1 MRRNQFRFGVL
12 ATLLASVFMLLG
24 AATAS
29 AQVGTNAVVGN
40 AYFVNLRTGPSV
52 SYPVVVQMAA
62 GQALTLIGRNFDAT
76 WVEAVLPT
84 GTRGWM
90 NARYAITTFPLS
102 GLPVTFSGIV
112 DPIPSQPVTATAT
125 VVANFLNLRVGPGAN
140 FDKAA
145 QLVRGQVLQLVGRNA
160 DARWVQVNVP
170 NIGGGW
176 VSARYIAANVVI
188 AHLPQTSNTGITPGF
203 VQPVPSG
210 GQTGIVTAGALNVR
224 TGPGVGFRSFRTIVN
239 GTGVSLI
246 ARDATAAW
254 LLVQLADGTTGY
266 VSSAFIATSFPIGNL
281 PIK

>member
-1 MRRNQFRFGVL
+1 MRRKHFRFGML
-12 ATLLASVFMLLG
+12 ATLLASVFLVFG
-24 AATAS
+24 ATAF

-52 SYPVVVQMAA
+52 SYPVAVQMAA
-62 GQALTLIGRNFDAT
+62 GQALTLIGRNYDAS

-90 NARYAITTFPLS
+90 NARYAITTFPVT

-112 DPIPSQPVTATAT
+112 DPIPAQPVTATAT

-145 QLVRGQVLQLVGRNA
+145 QLVRGQSLQLVGRNA

-188 AHLPQTSNTGITPGF
+188 ANLPQTSNTGITPGY
-203 VQPVPSG
+203 VQPVQVG
-210 GQTGIVTAGALNVR
+210 GQTGIVTAGALNMRV
-224 TGPGVGFRSFRTIVN
+224 GPGVAFRSFRAITN

-246 ARDATAAW
+246 ARDFSAAW

-266 VSSAFIATSFPIGNL
+266 VSSAYISTTYPIGNL

>member
-1 MRRNQFRFGVL
+1 MRRKHFRFGML
-12 ATLLASVFMLLG
+12 ATLLASVFVLFG
-24 AATAS
+24 GTAL

-52 SYPVVVQMAA
+52 SYPVAVQMAA
-62 GQALTLIGRNFDAT
+62 GQALTLIGRNYDAS

-90 NARYAITTFPLS
+90 NARYAITTFPVT
-102 GLPVTFSGIV
+102 GLPITFSGIV

-140 FDKAA
+140 FDKVA
-145 QLVRGQVLQLVGRNA
+145 QLVRGQSVQLVGRNA

-170 NIGGGW
+170 NVGGGW
-176 VSARYIAANVVI
+176 VSARYLAANVVI
-188 AHLPQTSNTGITPGF
+188 ANLPQTSNTGITPGF

-224 TGPGVGFRSFRTIVN
+224 TGPGVAFRSFRTIAN

-246 ARDATAAW
+246 ARDFSAAW

-266 VSSAFIATSFPIGNL
+266 VSSAFIATSYPIGNL